1 VEGGNTVSK
10 DKVMSPKQ
18 SSRAGGLKYGSTSAV
33 KGPNPSLANL
43 TPYNR
48 KSK

>member
-1 VEGGNTVSK
+1 MSK

-18 SSRAGGLKYGSTSAV
+18 SSRAGGLKYGSTSAI
-33 KGPNPSLANL
+33 KGPNPTMANL
-43 TPYNR
+43 SPYNR